1 MAEAMKIAFIHYH
14 LKTGGVT
21 TVLKQQLAAVSPSHE
36 VLVFTGDP
44 ADAQLNTEV
53 IHLPELAYSTDRK
66 GTFHAAGVARQIFKA
81 IQDRFNGRCDVLHLH
96 NPTLAKNRQFLQIVK
111 SLQIEGANMFLQIHD
126 FAEDGRPQAYFNE
139 AYPADCHYGVVNQRD
154 YKILRKAGLK
164 QEGLHLVE
172 NTVNV
177 PSLVRQSETEKSMV
191 LYPIRA
197 IRRKNIGEA
206 VLLSLLL
213 KPEQNL
219 AITLPPNSPADI
231 KSYRDWKNFV
241 QEQDLNV
248 EFDRGLDQK
257 FEVLVLSAD
266 FLITTSIT
274 EGFGFSFLEPWLFG
288 KLLWGRKITDICR
301 YFEMNGIHLEH
312 LYSGIYVP
320 VDWIGLSQLRE
331 KWSTCVLNACALFDF
346 YLEQTR
352 INRAFDC
359 ITKDGTIDFGLL
371 DESSQKQAVIRLL
384 SGGRATHK
392 LMRLNPFL
400 AQPGAVSNPEE
411 LIAINREAIMRH
423 YTPEAYRTKLM
434 HTYHQVSTTTVRH
447 GIDKTVLISS
457 FLRPEEFSLLKW
469 SEYVQ

>member
-1 MAEAMKIAFIHYH
+1 MKIAFIHYH
-14 LKTGGVT
+14 LKIGGVT
-21 TVLKQQLAAVSPSHE
+21 TVLKQQLAAVTPPDE
-36 VLVFTGDP
+36 ALVLTGDP
-44 ADAQLNTEV
+44 AETRLNADI
-53 IHLPELAYSTDRK
+53 IHLPELGYSTDRK
-66 GTFHAAGVARQIFKA
+66 STFSAVGVARQILKA
-81 IQDRFNGRCDVLHLH
+81 IRDRFNGPCDVLHLH
-96 NPTLAKNRQFLQIVK
+96 NPTLAKNWQFLEVIS
-111 SLQIEGANMFLQIHD
+111 SLQDEGANILLQIHD
-126 FAEDGRPQAYFNE
+126 FAEDGRPQAYFNRE
-139 AYPADCHYGVVNQRD
+139 YPVDCHYGVVNKRD
-154 YKILRKAGLK
+154 YGILRKAGLK
-164 QEGLHLVE
+164 KEGLHLLE
-172 NTVNV
+172 NTVNI
-177 PSLVRQSETEKSMV
+177 PSLIRRPENEKSMV
-191 LYPIRA
+191 LYPTRA

-206 VLLSLLL
+206 VLLSLFL
-213 KPEQNL
+213 KPDQNL
-219 AITLPPNSPADI
+219 VITLPPNSPADI
-231 KSYRDWKNFV
+231 RSYRDWKTFV
-241 QEQDLNV
+241 QAQDLKV
-248 EFDRGLDQK
+248 WFDQGLSNI
-257 FEVLVLSAD
+257 FEDLVVSAE